1 MTSHDT
7 LTTVTSTTRE
17 SLKNITQTAEEVTP
31 PVVTP
36 VTTQQSSPVVESDNI
51 SLEYSQPSTPE
62 ADHMITKGF
71 QEICQVNIF
80 KIYDQIPNVTILGVD
95 WSS

>member
-7 LTTVTSTTRE
+7 LKTVTSATKE
-17 SLKNITQTAEEVTP
+17 SLKNITPTAEKVTP
-31 PVVTP
+31 PVITP
-36 VTTQQSSPVVESDNI
+36 VTTQQSSPVVESTNI

-71 QEICQVNIF
+71 QEMCQVSI
-80 KIYDQIPNVTILGVD
+80 
-95 WSS
+95 